1 MIEKTIFIVVISKV
15 CPCVEKTGDINVTK
29 CKYIFNKS
37 INNKLHSEIYYNHSI
52 VISRNNIRKHYFTSS
67 KSVVV

>member
-1 MIEKTIFIVVISKV
+1 MIENTTFSCGYVKSMSKCGKT
-15 CPCVEKTGDINVTK
+15 EDINVTK
-29 CKYIFNKS
+29 CKYIFNKNL
-37 INNKLHSEIYYNHSI
+37 NNKLHSEIYYNDSI